1 MRMRVEDEKYR
12 PKPPF
17 WKNMSGDVALGN
29 VLFAMEAVMAGL
41 DTSGSQRVLEC
52 DNRQPPAPDLHR
64 RRGLSSA

>member
-29 VLFAMEAVMAGL
+29 VMFAMEAVMAGL
-41 DTSGSQRVLEC
+41 DTGGSQRVL
-52 DNRQPPAPDLHR
+52 DVITANR
-64 RRGLSSA
+64 RRQIYTEDAA

>member
-41 DTSGSQRVLEC
+41 DTSGSQRVL
-52 DNRQPPAPDLHR
+52 DAITANR
-64 RRGLSSA
+64 RRQIYHEDVA

>member
-29 VLFAMEAVMAGL
+29 VMFAMEAVMAGL
-41 DTSGSQRVLEC
+41 DTSGSQRVL
-52 DNRQPPAPDLHR
+52 DVITANR
-64 RRGLSSA
+64 RRQIYTEDAA